1 MSPDRP
7 AAPAATATPFRPAPL
22 SSPRRADDERAGF
35 AAGWAAGARAAAEA
49 AAQAERR
56 REEAAQR
63 AEAERAA
70 RLAAAVDLLGRAA
83 EALGARVAEDEA
95 RVRAVLQDAAVEL
108 AEAVLRRELAAGP
121 GTARD
126 VLARA
131 LALPAAPGRRVVAVS
146 PRDHADLVALLAAG
160 DVALPDGVELAADPA
175 LAAGDVRVTDPVG
188 TVDAQV
194 AAALDRARRALA
206 EEIS

>member
-1 MSPDRP
+1 PDRP

-22 SSPRRADDERAGF
+22 SRPRRADDERAGF

-131 LALPAAPGRRVVAVS
+131 LALPAAPGRRVVA
-146 PRDHADLVALLAAG
+146 
-160 DVALPDGVELAADPA
+160 
-175 LAAGDVRVTDPVG
+175 
-188 TVDAQV
+188 
-194 AAALDRARRALA
+194 
-206 EEIS
+206 